1 MDNIMRFI
9 EAARRRLQRFRVITY
24 VLYGL
29 MAGFAALLLLLVLG
43 RFVPIAWLP
52 VASVAIPVGAGFVG
66 LLWGWLHRIPIE
78 EAASAMDHVPDG
90 AERSDM
96 MVTALSFKEEE
107 SQAAKWQ
114 REQAERYGARFA
126 EQLPERLPYPN
137 RKRHLLICGA
147 SLAAVLI
154 LVFVPNPMDKKVE
167 AAKEAQSWMKEQ
179 AAKTEK
185 LAEELQK
192 ETIDPADRK
201 KLQEK
206 LDALKSVG
214 A

>member
-1 MDNIMRFI
+1 
-9 EAARRRLQRFRVITY
+9 
-24 VLYGL
+24 
-29 MAGFAALLLLLVLG
+29 
-43 RFVPIAWLP
+43 
-52 VASVAIPVGAGFVG
+52 
-66 LLWGWLHRIPIE
+66 
-78 EAASAMDHVPDG
+78 
-90 AERSDM
+90 M

-147 SLAAVLI
+147 SLVAVLI

-179 AAKTEK
+179 APKPK
-185 LAEELQK
+185 SWRK
-192 ETIDPADRK
+192 NSRK
-201 KLQEK
+201 KRSIL
-206 LDALKSVG
+206 LTGRSCRRSWMP
-214 A
+214 